1 MTPVI
6 VQERDCY
13 TADEVNLLSLPLKK
27 GYRMSMNNCLYD
39 KALHA
44 TKNECGCIPPFYTIG
59 AMGDLP
65 VCRGTNLYCAYGIF
79 DDVVQARPVG
89 TAK

>member
-1 MTPVI
+1 M
-6 VQERDCY
+6 
-13 TADEVNLLSLPLKK
+13 NLVSLPLKK

-44 TKNECGCIPPFYTIG
+44 TAEECGCIPPFYTLRALG
-59 AMGDLP
+59 LDLP
-65 VCRGTNLYCAYGIF
+65 VCKGTRLFCAYSIF